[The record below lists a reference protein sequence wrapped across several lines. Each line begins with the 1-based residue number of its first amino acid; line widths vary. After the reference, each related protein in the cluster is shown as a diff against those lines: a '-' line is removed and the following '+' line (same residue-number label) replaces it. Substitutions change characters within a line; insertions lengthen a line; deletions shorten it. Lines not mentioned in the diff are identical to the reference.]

1 MTTVLIATP
10 VEPELVERI
19 RAVDDRLDVLFEPEL
34 LPQPRYPSDHIGDP
48 QWTRT
53 GELERLIARAEIL
66 YGFPQ
71 EKPAQLAWAVRH
83 APGLRFVQCAF
94 AGAGQQVAA
103 ADLTADELDRIVFTS
118 SSGVHVTP
126 LAEWSLFGILAF
138 RKGLPQLQR
147 DQRAK
152 HWAPHFPVDELKG
165 ATVLVVGLGAIGR
178 EVARLAEAFGMRVLS
193 VRRNEGDLDELL
205 PQADAVVVTLPLT
218 RETRGLLDRRRVGL
232 MKPGAV
238 FVNVGR
244 GAVADED
251 ALAEALRA
259 GTLRGAALDVFSEE
273 PLPESSPFWE
283 LENVIVSPHTA
294 ALSSR
299 ENERIVEH
307 FCENLRRYLA
317 GEPLLSRID
326 TDLFY

>member
-1 MTTVLIATP
+1 MTTVVIATP
-10 VEPELVERI
+10 LEPELVERI
-19 RAVDDRLDVLFEPEL
+19 RAVDERLEVLFEPEL
-34 LPQPRYPSDHIGDP
+34 LPRARYPSDHIGDP
-48 QWTRT
+48 HWTRT
-53 GELERLIARAEIL
+53 AELEQLVARAEIL
-66 YGFPQ
+66 YGFPH

-83 APGLRFVQCAF
+83 APALRFVQCTF

-103 ADLTADELDRIVFTS
+103 ADLTAEELRRVAFAS
-118 SSGVHVTP
+118 SSGVHVAP
-126 LAEWSLFGILAF
+126 LAEWSMLGILAF

-152 HWAPHFPVDELKG
+152 HWAPHFPVDELAG

-178 EVARLAEAFGMRVLS
+178 EVARLAEAFHMRVLS
-193 VRRNEGDLDELL
+193 VRRSDGDLDELL
-205 PQADAVVVTLPLT
+205 PQADAIVVTLPLT
-218 RETRGLLDRRRVGL
+218 RETRGLIDRRRIGL

-251 ALAEALRA
+251 ALADALRS
-259 GTLRGAALDVFSEE
+259 GKLRGAALDVFAEE
-273 PLPESSPFWE
+273 PLPASSPFWE

-299 ENERIVEH
+299 ENERIVEL

-317 GEPLLSRID
+317 GEPLESRID